1 MAIDILRGLHFL
13 HAKRI
18 VHMDLKSPNIL
29 LTRHGQAKLAD
40 VGLAKVIRDRNYITQ
55 VSVIGAPQ
63 RAPFQLFL
71 ATHYSSCAACGYSSD
86 TVACTQQ
93 RQPDAGVMSTGC
105 RRHVQ
110 LRLL

>member
-55 VSVIGAPQ
+55 VSVIGARQ
-63 RAPFQLFL
+63 RASLQHFPV
-71 ATHYSSCAACGYSSD
+71 TRCSSRVVYGDD
-86 TVACTQQ
+86 TEDVACT
-93 RQPDAGVMSTGC
+93 AMWVGC
-105 RRHVQ
+105 MAWPNVKPQ
-110 LRLL
+110 LL